1 MPLKDTEKIAVGMLR
16 QTLQEWLVPQL
27 SDMSKRLAHIESDIV
42 KIDSRFETIN
52 TRIDGLEKR
61 MEDRFETINTR
72 IDGLEKRMEDR
83 FETINSRID
92 GVEKRMED
100 GFGALNKRIDDVNA
114 RLDSGLGAINARL
127 GDLHDSLKIHERL
140 ARLEAEH
147 DLKRETSA

>member
-27 SDMSKRLAHIESDIV
+27 SAMSKRLAHIESDIG

-52 TRIDGLEKR
+52 T
-61 MEDRFETINTR
+61 
-72 IDGLEKRMEDR
+72 
-83 FETINSRID
+83 RID

>member
-42 KIDSRFETIN
+42 KIDS
-52 TRIDGLEKR
+52 
-61 MEDRFETINTR
+61 RFETINTR